1 MVATAMVP
9 LCPDPINVLTLVVL
23 TAIYNSQ
30 VPVLIGNNALTRF
43 MKHVAQVVQFPENSS

>member
-1 MVATAMVP
+1 MVATVMVP
-9 LCPDPINVLTLVVL
+9 LCPNPINVLTLVVL

-43 MKHVAQVVQFPENSS
+43 MKYFAQVVQFPENSS